1 MQQYVKDAVAGL
13 RGERLFAVNAFS
25 AAVGFPPASVM
36 NFTAGA
42 QHGTMYGTLLFVLS
56 NVLGGVVAML
66 VIRMLLRGYIL
77 RRMGGYENKWRAI
90 GRAIEREGAFTMVTL
105 MRLSPVVPF
114 SPMTALLALTPVGM
128 LDFVTGSA
136 LGLLPFTLV
145 YSYIGSV
152 GQQTA
157 SSGEW
162 DPVQLGLVV
171 FGLLVTVVL
180 TRRIGR
186 VAQNALDGPKAS

>member
-1 MQQYVKDAVAGL
+1 
-13 RGERLFAVNAFS
+13 
-25 AAVGFPPASVM
+25 
-36 NFTAGA
+36 
-42 QHGTMYGTLLFVLS
+42 
-56 NVLGGVVAML
+56 
-66 VIRMLLRGYIL
+66 
-77 RRMGGYENKWRAI
+77 
-90 GRAIEREGAFTMVTL
+90 
-105 MRLSPVVPF
+105 
-114 SPMTALLALTPVGM
+114 
-128 LDFVTGSA
+128 VTGSA